1 MHPRL
6 AHFGSLVIPTYS
18 VVAALGLIAAFLF
31 AEWCA
36 PRAGLARDRIWTL
49 SLAVLIGTVVLSRL
63 ALAIELWPSFRSY
76 PRLVLTLPTL
86 TKFGPALVLLSAA
99 ACIAAMR
106 LPWLR
111 TLDAVTP
118 AALLLLT
125 ALHLGGFFAGNDL
138 GSHTSSAIGN
148 LVPGDEGHHPVA
160 LYAAFLTALACGAS
174 LLTLL
179 RDNRAGRTFGVGLA
193 AVAIARFLA
202 DEFRPGYLLPSA
214 GLPGFLRADQ
224 LLLLA
229 LAVAGMLLLLDWRPR
244 HAE

>member
-6 AHFGSLVIPTYS
+6 AHFGSFMIPTYS
-18 VVAALGLIAAFLF
+18 VAAATGLIAALLL

-36 PRAGLARDRIWTL
+36 PRSGVPRDRTWTFGLAI
-49 SLAVLIGTVVLSRL
+49 LASTVVLSRL
-63 ALAIELWPSFRSY
+63 VLMAELWPSFRAY
-76 PRLVLTLPTL
+76 PRLVLTLPTM
-86 TKFGPALVLLSAA
+86 TSFGPLLVLLSAV

-118 AALLLLT
+118 AALLLFT
-125 ALHLGGFFAGNDL
+125 ALHIASFFAGTDL
-138 GSHTSSAIGN
+138 GSRTSLTIGN

-160 LYAAFLTALACGAS
+160 LYAAVLTALACAAS

-179 RDNRAGRTFGVGLA
+179 RKGRAGRTFGAGLA
-193 AVAIARFLA
+193 MVAISRFLA
-202 DEFRPGYLLPSA
+202 DEFRPAYLLPSI

-224 LLLLA
+224 LVLLA
-229 LAVAGMLLLLDWRPR
+229 LTVAGMLLLLDWNPR
-244 HAE
+244 HAQ